1 MDDYQVGD
9 MAADTH
15 ANVHKLHH
23 MKATSNKID
32 LIFTCDMM
40 NMGYHV
46 DDLTGIIM
54 YRGTKSGT
62 VYIQQLG
69 RILSSGASNAG
80 IVIDVVDNIHQHS
93 VYRVLDGQSI
103 YTKNAKKRMTSLQKK
118 READDLNNTSKFT
131 ERDDA
136 ELKGL
141 EKRFSN
147 PEKMEQFFASNM
159 LQKEDLIAIDYEASY
174 RELIAKTVAESKSM
188 RCRQA
193 WARWLEVRAQENRPF
208 NNNGKPFTRKEI
220 LDMTPP
226 NDIPLP
232 PFCYAKQVSI
242 DAVLDEMNV
251 PK

>member
-1 MDDYQVGD
+1 M
-9 MAADTH
+9 
-15 ANVHKLHH
+15 
-23 MKATSNKID
+23 
-32 LIFTCDMM
+32 
-40 NMGYHV
+40 
-46 DDLTGIIM
+46 
-54 YRGTKSGT
+54 
-62 VYIQQLG
+62 
-69 RILSSGASNAG
+69 
-80 IVIDVVDNIHQHS
+80 
-93 VYRVLDGQSI
+93 
-103 YTKNAKKRMTSLQKK
+103 
-118 READDLNNTSKFT
+118 NNTSKFT
-131 ERDDA
+131 ERDNA

-141 EKRFSN
+141 ERRFSN

-159 LQKEDLIAIDYEASY
+159 LHKEDLIAIDYEASY
-174 RELIAKTVAESKSM
+174 RELVAKTVAESKSM

-208 NNNGKPFTRKEI
+208 NNHGKPFTRKEI